1 MGMTSYE
8 RPTAQGLHLVQDGA
22 KTAPPVLLIHGSG
35 AAGSTWEP
43 MVPGLADR
51 FRVLRVDLPGC
62 GRSSAPATYAVP
74 DQADR
79 VAAVLDELGLEGVA
93 VVGHSSGGYVATAL
107 AERRPELVGPLALI
121 STGPSME
128 ALLPQPAVVK
138 LLSGAAV
145 GALVWPLR
153 TDAMIRKGIAA
164 MAARP
169 VAISDEVIDDLRR
182 TSFTA
187 FRAIMR
193 ENSDYIA
200 ELSIPQRLA
209 RLGRRPLVIFGDA
222 DPRWDPESAHD
233 YDVVPGSR
241 VAYLAGV
248 GHVAMLEAP
257 AEATRLL
264 LDFLG

>member
-1 MGMTSYE
+1 MGMTAYE
-8 RPTAQGLHLVQDGA
+8 WPTTRGIHLLQDGPE
-22 KTAPPVLLIHGSG
+22 TAPPVLLIHGSG

-43 MVPGLADR
+43 MVAALADHL
-51 FRVLRVDLPGC
+51 RVLRLDLPGC

-79 VAAVLDELGLEGVA
+79 VAAVLDELGLEDVA

-121 STGPSME
+121 STGPSMA
-128 ALLPQPAVVK
+128 ALLPQPTLVK
-138 LLSGAAV
+138 VLSGAAV

-153 TDAMIRKGIAA
+153 TDALLRKGVAA
-164 MAARP
+164 TAARP
-169 VAISDEVIDDLRR
+169 VTISDEVVDDLRR
-182 TSFTA
+182 TSFRA

-193 ENSDYIA
+193 ANRDYIV
-200 ELSIPQRLA
+200 ELSVPQRLA
-209 RLGRRPLVIFGDA
+209 RLGRQPLVIFGDA

-241 VAYLAGV
+241 VEYLAGV
-248 GHVAMLEAP
+248 GHIAMLEAP
-257 AEATRLL
+257 DEATRLL